1 MNSGEDYGHLTGHRR
16 LNKMRHDKE
25 IVLYADFQLKTLRWL
40 NIDVNNFVPNLKPA
54 LAGNNLPTVIQVYHY
69 AAPLL

>member
-1 MNSGEDYGHLTGHRR
+1 
-16 LNKMRHDKE
+16 MRHDKE